1 MSEAK
6 SEPSSS
12 ERRLYADADI
22 ELSLDDVVMLLEREI
37 ERLKAAL
44 ETYRLLDHPRKVDI
58 IRWHVRRLD
67 ERQDRLDELKAA
79 LTARRGLH

>member
-1 MSEAK
+1 MEDMPESEG
-6 SEPSSS
+6 S
-12 ERRLYADADI
+12 ADGD
-22 ELSLDDVVMLLEREI
+22 LDFTLEDMVLLLEREI

-67 ERQDRLDELKAA
+67 ERQDRLDELQAA
-79 LTARRGLH
+79 LRARQGVH

>member
-1 MSEAK
+1 MEDK
-6 SEPSSS
+6 PEP
-12 ERRLYADADI
+12 EGPADGD
-22 ELSLDDVVMLLEREI
+22 LDFTLEDMVLLLEREI

-67 ERQDRLDELKAA
+67 ERQDRLDELQEA
-79 LTARRGLH
+79 LRARRGIH